1 MNFDQAFA
9 KVIGHEGGFTNDSR
23 DRGNWTTGVIGKGE
37 LKGTKYGISAM
48 AYPDLDIRN
57 LTTDQAKDIYHNDYW
72 NKLQLDQLPDA
83 VRFDLFDAAINSGI
97 GNAAKFLQRAAGV
110 TADGVIGAKT
120 IAAANALPPHTLD
133 KRLNGYRLMFL
144 TDIATFNTYGK
155 GWVRRV
161 ATNLIED

>member
-9 KVIGHEGGFTNDSR
+9 KVIGHEGGYTNDSR
-23 DRGNWTTGVIGKGE
+23 DRGNWTTGAIGQGE
-37 LKGTKYGISAM
+37 LKGTKYGVSAM
-48 AYPDLDIRN
+48 AYPDLDIKN
-57 LTTDQAKDIYHNDYW
+57 LTVDQAKEIYRRDYW

-110 TADGVIGAKT
+110 TADGAIGPKT
-120 IAAANALPPHTLD
+120 IAAANAMDPAKLD
-133 KRLNGYRLMFL
+133 KRINGYRLMFL
-144 TDIATFNTYGK
+144 CDITTFNTYGK